1 MVLSADRPH
10 PTMTT
15 TGEDAAARTDAR
27 TAQGV
32 ALESTLVRYEDGPDR
47 LTVYPPGL
55 SSVAR
60 MSTWLT
66 ADADAFRDLGAVR

>member
-1 MVLSADRPH
+1 
-10 PTMTT
+10 MTT
-15 TGEDAAARTDAR
+15 TGEDAAAGRADAR
-27 TAQGV
+27 TARGV

-47 LTVYPPGL
+47 LTIYPPGL

>member
-1 MVLSADRPH
+1 
-10 PTMTT
+10 MTT
-15 TGEDAAARTDAR
+15 TGEDAAAGRTDR
-27 TAQGV
+27 TARKV

-60 MSTWLT
+60 MSMWLT
-66 ADADAFRDLGAVR
+66 ADADAFRDLEAVR

>member
-1 MVLSADRPH
+1 MTSA
-10 PTMTT
+10 
-15 TGEDAAARTDAR
+15 GEDVRTVDHEPER
-27 TAQGV
+27 PPSTPLE
-32 ALESTLVRYEDGPDR
+32 LESTLVRYEDGSDR

-55 SSVAR
+55 SGVAR

>member
-1 MVLSADRPH
+1 
-10 PTMTT
+10 MTT
-15 TGEDAAARTDAR
+15 TGEDVAADRTDAC
-27 TAQGV
+27 TAWRV
-32 ALESTLVRYEDGPDR
+32 TLESTLVRYEDGPDR

-66 ADADAFRDLGAVR
+66 ADADAFRDLGEVR